1 MGAFRSMTVSK
12 YENQIYSGVLGKII
26 GVYLGRPIE
35 GWTYEKINETFH
47 DVNHFVHRKV
57 GVPLIVPDD
66 DISGTFVFFRALE
79 DNGFTQDLTAA
90 QIGDAWLNYII
101 ENQTVLW
108 WGGLSRSTEHTAYL
122 RLKNGFKAPMSG
134 SSELN
139 GKSMSEQIGAQIFID
154 SWALA
159 CPNKPE
165 LALSFAQKA
174 ASVSHDGIAVDAACL
189 LAHMEA
195 SAFEEKNIDRLLDNA
210 LAAVNIEEL
219 TKVITDL
226 REQCSKTS
234 DWREVREWIAKYHG
248 YDKYPGS
255 CPMVT
260 NHLVVIMAL
269 LMGGDDF
276 QKSIMIAA
284 SAGWDTDCNAGNVG
298 CLNGIRLGLEGL
310 SNGPDYRKAVSD
322 RMYVVSADGG
332 SCVTDAVIE
341 TRKIVKAAYALNKE
355 DFPAD
360 LKRFSFE
367 YPGSTQG
374 FTLYEDTIEESA
386 ATKFYN
392 FNEISN
398 ENGLVIE
405 YDHLAKG
412 NHASVSVDTFI
423 ELESRGKEGTSYF
436 EVLASPSL
444 YSTQEI
450 EVDVLSPDETQP
462 TLTLFIDIY
471 DQEDNVQT
479 IASEPYQ
486 LVKGSNVLSWTLPDT
501 KGHAIYRLGIRL
513 TSDKRIDGRIIL
525 KSIDWGRAPKS
536 FELKKSVE
544 LAPSL
549 TPWTTNTTWIKSFMS
564 SADHFNPDFA
574 ETFSISHS
582 SENGIVTTGTKDWQN
597 YRVSSELIFTNQESA
612 GLVARANGHRRYYA
626 VLFYKDKLVIG
637 KQKDDE
643 WIELAQ
649 KDFDLK
655 LDTRYQVS
663 FVVNL
668 NELEVTVDGVHVLNA
683 ADSEFTSGSAGFVV
697 HSGAILAN
705 GFKVASK

>member
-1 MGAFRSMTVSK
+1 MGDIKMSVSK

-35 GWTYEKINETFH
+35 GWTYEAIKESFN
-47 DVNHFVHRKV
+47 DVNHFVHKQV

-66 DISGTFVFFRALE
+66 DISGTFVFFRSLE
-79 DNGFTQDLTAA
+79 DNEFNKDLTAS
-90 QIGDAWLNYII
+90 QIGETWLNYII

-122 RLKNGFKAPMSG
+122 RLKNGIKAPMSG

-159 CPNKPE
+159 SPNNPE
-165 LALSFAQKA
+165 LAVDFARKA

-195 SAFEEKNIDRLLDNA
+195 SAFEERDIDRLLTNA
-210 LAAVNIEEL
+210 LSVVNNDEL
-219 TKVITDL
+219 TKVISDL
-226 REQCSKTS
+226 REECNKTS
-234 DWREVREWIAKYHG
+234 NWREVREWLSQNHG

-260 NHLVVIMAL
+260 NHLVVIMAI

-298 CLNGIRLGLEGL
+298 CLNGIRLGLEGI
-310 SNGPDYRKAVSD
+310 SQGPDYRKAVSD
-322 RMYVVSADGG
+322 RMYVVSSDGG
-332 SCVTDAVIE
+332 SCITDAVME
-341 TRKIVKAAYALNKE
+341 TRKIVKAACALNGEELPTKK
-355 DFPAD
+355 
-360 LKRFSFE
+360 KRFSFE

-374 FTLYEDTIEESA
+374 FTLYDDTLEEL
-386 ATKFYN
+386 ATTKLYN
-392 FNEISN
+392 YNTISN
-398 ENGLVIE
+398 ENGLVIDF
-405 YDHLAKG
+405 DHLAKG
-412 NHASVSVDTFI
+412 NHSSVSVDTFI

-450 EVDVLSPDETQP
+450 EVEVLSMNEKHP
-462 TLTLFIDIY
+462 TLTFFIDIY
-471 DQEDNVQT
+471 DQEDEVQT
-479 IASEPYQ
+479 IYSDSYS
-486 LVKGSNVLSWTLPDT
+486 LVKGSNKLPWSIPNT
-501 KGHAIYRLGIRL
+501 KGHAIYRLGVRL
-513 TSDKRIDGRIIL
+513 TSNKRLDGSIVI
-525 KSIDWGRAPKS
+525 KTIDWNEAPKS
-536 FELKKSVE
+536 FELKKS
-544 LAPSL
+544 LDLTPSL

-582 SENGIVTTGTKDWQN
+582 SDNGVVTTGSKEWNN
-597 YRVSSELIFTNQESA
+597 YSVSSELIFTNQESA
-612 GLVARANGHRRYYA
+612 GLLARANGHKRYYS
-626 VLFYKDKLVIG
+626 VLFHKDKLVIR
-637 KQKDDE
+637 KQKDSE
-643 WIELAQ
+643 SIELAQ
-649 KDFDLK
+649 KDFQLK
-655 LDTRYQVS
+655 LDTRYNVS
-663 FVVNL
+663 FTVNGHD
-668 NELEVTVDGVHVLNA
+668 LEVMVDGVKELHA
-683 ADSEFTSGSAGFVV
+683 IDYEFGSGGAGFVV
-697 HSGAILAN
+697 NSGAILAK
-705 GFKVASK
+705 GFKVSSR